1 MVIARSLQRHGYRV
15 VEASSGTEA
24 AELLRDQ
31 GVRIDLL
38 LSDLTLPG
46 LSGLELV
53 QLASEVRPGLRALLS
68 SGYSEDAISC
78 RGAPPDLRLL
88 PKPFEPS
95 QLLAAVRAALE
106 GLP

>member
-24 AELLRDQ
+24 AELLRDE

-38 LSDLTLPG
+38 LSDFALPG

-53 QLASEVRPGLRALLS
+53 QLAKKVRPGLRALLS
-68 SGYSEDAISC
+68 SGYFEDAISC
-78 RGAPPDLRLL
+78 RGAPADLRLL
-88 PKPFEPS
+88 PKPFEQS
-95 QLLAAVRAALE
+95 QLLTAVRAALE
-106 GLP
+106 ELP